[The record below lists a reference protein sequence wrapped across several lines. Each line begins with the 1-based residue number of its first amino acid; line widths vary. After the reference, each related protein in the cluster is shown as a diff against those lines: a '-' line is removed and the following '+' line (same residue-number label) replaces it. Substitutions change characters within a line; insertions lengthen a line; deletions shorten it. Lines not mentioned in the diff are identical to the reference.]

1 MQVLTILDK
10 SAIINKIAKKGA
22 FMNKEEYKRLKISVL
37 YFDETDVICSS
48 QFIEND
54 SNDDLEW
61 DWYEGGIL

>member
-1 MQVLTILDK
+1 MD
-10 SAIINKIAKKGA
+10 
-22 FMNKEEYKRLKISVL
+22 KEEYKRLKISVL